1 MVHADGDAC
10 RFLNNFD
17 GYRQQRE
24 NPAYDSTEA
33 VKQLKMKLNWLKNG
47 AYK

>member
-1 MVHADGDAC
+1 MP
-10 RFLNNFD
+10 FS
-17 GYRQQRE
+17 QQLLTGIVNKE
-24 NPAYDSTEA
+24 KNTAYDSTEA

>member
-10 RFLNNFD
+10 RFSTIAD

-24 NPAYDSTEA
+24 NTAYDSTEA

>member
-1 MVHADGDAC
+1 MP
-10 RFLNNFD
+10 FS
-17 GYRQQRE
+17 QQLLTGIV
-24 NPAYDSTEA
+24 NKQTAYDSTEA